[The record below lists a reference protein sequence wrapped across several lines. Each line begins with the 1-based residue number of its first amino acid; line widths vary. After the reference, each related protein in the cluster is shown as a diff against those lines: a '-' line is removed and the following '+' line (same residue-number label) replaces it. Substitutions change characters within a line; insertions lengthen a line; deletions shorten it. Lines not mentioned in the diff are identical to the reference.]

1 MAEVV
6 EQVATS
12 ARATDS
18 RLDISTG
25 GGCLQQTSSFQPITR
40 SKVRV
45 PCACNAS
52 QADIAPS
59 HANMIVLLL
68 STRAGGA
75 GLVLDPDSTEPDP
88 CRPCLGPSFT
98 AVVGLTTFATR
109 TALRALRLG
118 PQERLQTKCLKVS
131 SADDTDIKNNTRRLT
146 PSAG

>member
-1 MAEVV
+1 MV

-12 ARATDS
+12 ARQQTLGLTS
-18 RLDISTG
+18 RPEEVAFSRRLLPAHHAVQGSG
-25 GGCLQQTSSFQPITR
+25 ALCLQCQPGR
-40 SKVRV
+40 HCSLS
-45 PCACNAS
+45 C
-52 QADIAPS
+52 
-59 HANMIVLLL
+59 NMIVPLL

-131 SADDTDIKNNTRRLT
+131 SADDTDIKNNTHRLT

>member
-59 HANMIVLLL
+59 HANMIVPLL

-98 AVVGLTTFATR
+98 VVG
-109 TALRALRLG
+109 LG

-131 SADDTDIKNNTRRLT
+131 SADDTDITT
-146 PSAG
+146 PTD

>member
-25 GGCLQQTSSFQPITR
+25 G
-40 SKVRV
+40 
-45 PCACNAS
+45 ACNAS

-59 HANMIVLLL
+59 HANMIVPLL

-98 AVVGLTTFATR
+98 VVG
-109 TALRALRLG
+109 LG

-131 SADDTDIKNNTRRLT
+131 SADDTDITT
-146 PSAG
+146 PTD